1 MKIERTK
8 TQHVHA
14 LIASITIIFFLIPYC
29 YSSTHDTTRIAMDG
43 NWDINSNGTPT
54 DRSLPTIPI
63 TAYLIDYYINIQ
75 NEKPDCDITVNI
87 INSTTGDVVYQQAVT
102 KAATSNMMIP
112 ITNLPS
118 GEYILELIGP
128 STRHL
133 EGIFSK

>member
-1 MKIERTK
+1 MDISKTK
-8 TQHVHA
+8 RQQVHV
-14 LIASITIIFFLIPYC
+14 LMVSIAICFLFIPNC
-29 YSSTHDTTRIAMDG
+29 YSSLHNGTSIDMNG
-43 NWDINSNGTPT
+43 NWPSDADNIEA
-54 DRSLPTIPI
+54 DRALPTIPI

-87 INSTTGDVVYQQAVT
+87 INSTTGDIAYQQVVP
-102 KAATSNMMIP
+102 KAATANMMIP

-118 GEYILELIGP
+118 GEYILELTGP